1 MNKNLWLLILSQ
13 IFAFTAAPVT
23 VFLSGIIGSQLS
35 PIKSLATLP
44 MALSI
49 VGIAIFAMFAAK
61 VMSIIGRRSGF
72 IFASVGSSMASLMAA
87 YSIII
92 ESFILFNLGC
102 FLIGAGVAFSHQYR
116 FAAVETVDKEMAPKA
131 ISIILLA
138 GIGSAFIGPNLAN
151 VSKEIIPQH
160 LYAGSYVALAALTL
174 TSTIF
179 LLFYKDG
186 HKKNDFI
193 NKSSRSYFELISQPR
208 FLQAL
213 IASAFAYAVMTF
225 LMTATPISM
234 HVMEKMSLAKTGF
247 VIQLHIASMFLPS
260 LITGNLIKKFGH
272 SKIMYAGVILF
283 LTTILLSLFE
293 QTFYNYLIALIFL
306 GLGWN
311 FLFISGTSLL
321 VLSYREEEKFKAQ
334 GFNDL
339 IVYSVQATAS
349 LSAGVFI
356 NLTSWKTMNLIC
368 IIFLVIIVISTL
380 RADFKQKNLG
390 N

>member
-23 VFLSGIIGSQLS
+23 VFLSGIIGSQFS

-49 VGIAIFAMFAAK
+49 VGIAIFAFFAAK
-61 VMSIIGRRSGF
+61 IMSIIGRRAGF
-72 IFASVGSSMASLMAA
+72 ILASVGSSLAALMAS

-92 ESFILFNLGC
+92 ESFLLFNLGC
-102 FLIGAGVAFSHQYR
+102 FLLGAGVAFSHQYR
-116 FAAVETVDKEMAPKA
+116 FAAVETVNKDMAPKA

-151 VSKEIIPQH
+151 ISKEIISDH
-160 LYAGSYVALAALTL
+160 LYAGSYVALAILTL
-174 TSTIF
+174 SSTIF
-179 LLFYKDG
+179 LLFYEDN
-186 HKKNDFI
+186 HRPSNFVKKNT
-193 NKSSRSYFELISQPR
+193 RSYFELIGQPR

-213 IASAFAYAVMTF
+213 IASSFAYAVMSF

-234 HVMEKMSLAKTGF
+234 HVMEKISLAKTGL
-247 VIQLHIASMFLPS
+247 VIQLHIAAMFLPS

-272 SKIMYAGVILF
+272 SKIMYSGVLLF
-283 LTTILLSLFE
+283 SITILTSLFE
-293 QTFYNYLIALIFL
+293 QNFINYLIALIFL
-306 GLGWN
+306 GFGWN

-321 VLSYREEEKFKAQ
+321 VLSYKEEEKFKAQ

-339 IVYSVQATAS
+339 IVYTIQAIAS
-349 LSAGVFI
+349 LSAGIFI
-356 NLTSWKTMNLIC
+356 SLTSWKTMNLVC
-368 IIFLVIIVISTL
+368 IIFLIIIIISTF
-380 RADFKQKNLG
+380 RADLKQRS
-390 N
+390 

>member
-23 VFLSGIIGSQLS
+23 VFLSGIIGSQFS

-49 VGIAIFAMFAAK
+49 VGVAIFAIFAAK
-61 VMSIIGRRSGF
+61 IMSIIGRRAGF
-72 IFASVGSSMASLMAA
+72 IIASVGSSFAALMAA

-92 ESFILFNLGC
+92 ESFVLFNLGC
-102 FLIGAGVAFSHQYR
+102 FLLGAGVAFSHQYR
-116 FAAVETVDKEMAPKA
+116 FAAVETVSKDMAPKA

-151 VSKEIIPQH
+151 ISKEIISDH
-160 LYAGSYVALAALTL
+160 LYAGSYVALAILTL
-174 TSTIF
+174 SSTIF
-179 LLFYKDG
+179 LLFYEDN
-186 HKKNDFI
+186 HRPNNFIKKNT
-193 NKSSRSYFELISQPR
+193 RTYFELITQPR

-213 IASAFAYAVMTF
+213 IASSFAYAVMSF

-234 HVMEKMSLAKTGF
+234 HVMEKISLAKTGL
-247 VIQLHIASMFLPS
+247 VIQLHIAAMFLPS

-272 SKIMYAGVILF
+272 SKIMYSGVLLF
-283 LTTILLSLFE
+283 SITILTSLFE
-293 QTFYNYLIALIFL
+293 QNFINYLIALIFL
-306 GLGWN
+306 GFGWN

-321 VLSYREEEKFKAQ
+321 VLSYKEEEKFKAQ

-339 IVYSVQATAS
+339 IVYTVQAIAS

-356 NLTSWKTMNLIC
+356 SLTSWKTMNLVC
-368 IIFLVIIVISTL
+368 ILFLMIIIISTF
-380 RADFKQKNLG
+380 RADLKQRS
-390 N
+390 

>member
-23 VFLSGIIGSQLS
+23 VFLSGIIGSQFS

-49 VGIAIFAMFAAK
+49 VGVAIFAIFAAK
-61 VMSIIGRRSGF
+61 IMSIIGRRAGF
-72 IFASVGSSMASLMAA
+72 ILASVGSSLAALMTS

-92 ESFILFNLGC
+92 ESFLLFNLGC
-102 FLIGAGVAFSHQYR
+102 FILGAGVAFSHQYR
-116 FAAVETVDKEMAPKA
+116 FAAVETVNKDMAPKA

-151 VSKEIIPQH
+151 ISKEIISDH
-160 LYAGSYVALAALTL
+160 LYAGSYVALAILTL
-174 TSTIF
+174 SSTIF
-179 LLFYKDG
+179 LLFYEDN
-186 HKKNDFI
+186 HRPSNFVKKNT
-193 NKSSRSYFELISQPR
+193 RSYFELIGQPR

-213 IASAFAYAVMTF
+213 IASSFAYAVMSF

-234 HVMEKMSLAKTGF
+234 HVMEKISLAKTGF
-247 VIQLHIASMFLPS
+247 VIQLHIAAMFLPS

-272 SKIMYAGVILF
+272 SKIMYSGVLLF
-283 LTTILLSLFE
+283 SITILTSLFE
-293 QTFYNYLIALIFL
+293 QNFKNYLIALIFL
-306 GLGWN
+306 GFGWN

-321 VLSYREEEKFKAQ
+321 VLSYKEEEKFKAQ

-339 IVYSVQATAS
+339 IVYTVQAIAS
-349 LSAGVFI
+349 LSAGIFI
-356 NLTSWKTMNLIC
+356 SLTSWKIMNLVC
-368 IIFLVIIVISTL
+368 IIFLIIIIISTF
-380 RADFKQKNLG
+380 RADLKQRS
-390 N
+390 